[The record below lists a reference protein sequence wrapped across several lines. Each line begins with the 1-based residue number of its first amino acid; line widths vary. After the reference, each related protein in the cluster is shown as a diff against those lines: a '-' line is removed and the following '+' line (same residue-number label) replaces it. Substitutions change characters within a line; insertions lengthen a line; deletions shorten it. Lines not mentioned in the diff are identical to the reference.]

1 MAEHDRRISRRSFIG
16 GAAAIAAA
24 AGVSSGFPD
33 SMAGALA
40 APHRS
45 GTLDDVEHVVILMQE
60 NRSFDHYYGTMR
72 GVRGFSDRAA
82 LRQRN
87 GDSVL
92 YQLDPDR
99 SRGGYLLPF
108 HMSTEKFDSQDMY
121 DLIHDWNSTHEAW
134 AYGDYDNWI
143 AAKSQMT
150 MAYFDYSDIPFHR
163 TLAAAYTICDNYH
176 CSVMGPTIPN
186 RLYLWTGTIDPQ
198 GHNGGPA
205 TWNPPDYLPAYSWKT
220 YPERLQAA
228 GVSWQVY
235 ANDEVGDSGVYPFAG
250 DYGDNPLWLFQAY
263 HDALA
268 SSDPTI
274 HELAVRGGLV
284 KEWKPYSGKGLIV
297 DHVIAKFRRACAE
310 GTLPAV
316 SWVVAPYGY
325 SEHPA
330 ARPVDGQAYV
340 QGVLDAVWGNQEL
353 RESTIV
359 LIDYDENDG
368 FFDHVPPPV
377 PPLGTPEE
385 FLPKSQP
392 IVDGYPKPFGPPTP
406 IGLGVRVPMTVV
418 SPWSRGGWVDSQV
431 FDHTSV
437 LRFLEV
443 WTGVTEPNISAW
455 RRAVCGD
462 LTSCFDFTST
472 NMTIPALPNTA
483 AMRERAN
490 EIDPKLPPPTPPTG
504 KQSRPTQDPGNAP
517 ARAIPYQP
525 LANFLTEEEGLRF
538 ALSNGGSA
546 TVPIT
551 LYPQHALEAVS
562 QKNIDVAP
570 GGEADGRVPFDPT
583 TAAYDIWVHGP
594 NGFLAHAVGDA
605 QSNALGVEVTLK
617 LTGAITRPNLRLIV
631 TNSGPSEVTARVT
644 DRNGE
649 VQKLPVSPNGGSA
662 SLRYNPI
669 LQAHGW
675 YDLNLTLDQSDAY
688 ARQYAGHLETGKPSV
703 TG

>member
-1 MAEHDRRISRRSFIG
+1 M
-16 GAAAIAAA
+16 
-24 AGVSSGFPD
+24 
-33 SMAGALA
+33 
-40 APHRS
+40 
-45 GTLDDVEHVVILMQE
+45 
-60 NRSFDHYYGTMR
+60 
-72 GVRGFSDRAA
+72 
-82 LRQRN
+82 
-87 GDSVL
+87 
-92 YQLDPDR
+92 
-99 SRGGYLLPF
+99 
-108 HMSTEKFDSQDMY
+108 
-121 DLIHDWNSTHEAW
+121 
-134 AYGDYDNWI
+134 
-143 AAKSQMT
+143 
-150 MAYFDYSDIPFHR
+150 
-163 TLAAAYTICDNYH
+163 
-176 CSVMGPTIPN
+176 
-186 RLYLWTGTIDPQ
+186 
-198 GHNGGPA
+198 
-205 TWNPPDYLPAYSWKT
+205 
-220 YPERLQAA
+220 
-228 GVSWQVY
+228 
-235 ANDEVGDSGVYPFAG
+235 
-250 DYGDNPLWLFQAY
+250 
-263 HDALA
+263 
-268 SSDPTI
+268 
-274 HELAVRGGLV
+274 RGGLV

-297 DHVIAKFRRACAE
+297 DHVIAKFRGACTE

-340 QGVLDAVWGNQEL
+340 QGVLDAVWGNQQL

-377 PPLGTPEE
+377 PPVGTPEE

-392 IVDGYPKPFGPPTP
+392 IVDGFPKPFGPPTP

-418 SPWSRGGWVDSQV
+418 SPWSRGGWVNSQV

-437 LRFLEV
+437 LRFLEL

-462 LTSCFDFTST
+462 LTSCFDFTSS

-483 AMRERAN
+483 AMRDRAN

-504 KQSRPTQDPGNAP
+504 KHQLPPTQDPGNAP

-525 LANFLTEEEGLRF
+525 LANFLTEEKGVRF

-546 TVPIT
+546 TVPIA
-551 LYPQHALEAVS
+551 LYPQHALETVS
-562 QKNIDVAP
+562 AKNIDVAP

-594 NGFLAHAVGDA
+594 NGFLVHAVGDA
-605 QSNALGVEVTLK
+605 QSNGLGVEVTLK
-617 LTGAITRPNLRLIV
+617 ITGEITRPKLRLIV

-644 DRNGE
+644 DRHGE
-649 VQKLPVSPNGGSA
+649 VQRLPVSPNGGSA

-675 YDLNLTLDQSDAY
+675 YDLNLTLDQSDTF